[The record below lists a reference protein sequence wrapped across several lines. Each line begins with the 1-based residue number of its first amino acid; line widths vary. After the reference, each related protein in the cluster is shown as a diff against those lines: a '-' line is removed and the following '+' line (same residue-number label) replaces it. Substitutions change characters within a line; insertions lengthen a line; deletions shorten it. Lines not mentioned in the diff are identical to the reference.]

1 MPKVTVDVQVV
12 NGQTGLVGGILDLIF
27 LSSIGDTLRVSE

>member
-1 MPKVTVDVQVV
+1 MPEVTFDAQVV

-27 LSSIGDTLRVSE
+27 VGSIGDTLRVSE